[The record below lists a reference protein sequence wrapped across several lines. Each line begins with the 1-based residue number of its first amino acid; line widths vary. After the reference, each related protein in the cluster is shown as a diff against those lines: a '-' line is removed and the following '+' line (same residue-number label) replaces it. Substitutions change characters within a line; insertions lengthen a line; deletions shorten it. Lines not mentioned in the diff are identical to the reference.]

1 MELNELKK
9 AWGKV
14 SEAKDQ
20 NHLINTEEILQMI
33 QHRGSGILSK
43 LARNVRTGFWL
54 LGIFLLLTI
63 ADQYLPY
70 ERIFPSYLNEKLSTP
85 IFIKIIG
92 VIVNFILMMTFILF
106 VYRYHKLK
114 IKNLTSDNLR
124 VALRKVIQL
133 LDTFKKEFYLALIV
147 FSCAESAGFIIGVLQ
162 GIKTMSGYETMSNPR
177 LLLAGLLILLVM
189 VTIITMIFY
198 ILYKGFNALYG
209 KYLQQLIGTLNELDE
224 TEE

>member
-20 NHLINTEEILQMI
+20 NHLVNTDEIRQILQR
-33 QHRGSGILSK
+33 RGSGILSK
-43 LARNVRTGFWL
+43 LERNVRTGFWL
-54 LGIFLLLTI
+54 LGAFLLLTI

-70 ERIFPSYLNEKLSTP
+70 DRIFPSYLNEQISTP
-85 IFIKIIG
+85 FPIKIIG
-92 VIVNFILMMTFILF
+92 LIVNCIMMLTFILF

-114 IKNLTSDNLR
+114 IKNLAANNMQ

-147 FSCAESAGFIIGVLQ
+147 FLCAACAGFVMGVWE
-162 GIKTMSGYETMSNPR
+162 GIKTMPAFETISQMKKITYE
-177 LLLAGLLILLVM
+177 LFILLVM
-189 VTIITMIFY
+189 LTLIALIFF
-198 ILYKGFNALYG
+198 IFHKGFNSLYG
-209 KYLQQLIGTLNELDE
+209 KYRRQLIGTLHELDE
-224 TEE
+224 TED